1 MIQHDFFE
9 LLYSYMKER
18 SSDNIQAQL
27 KKDSTYQ
34 YAIEKETEAYQKYE
48 DLNLP
53 EEQDKIIEEY
63 IDLIHDTNWA
73 YSQVLFRIGM
83 QCCFSLLLKLADLK

>member
-9 LLYSYMKER
+9 LLYSYMNER
-18 SSDNIQAQL
+18 SSDNIQAQI

-34 YAIEKETEAYQKYE
+34 CATKNEAKTYQKYE

-53 EEQDKIIEEY
+53 EKRDKIIE
-63 IDLIHDTNWA
+63 
-73 YSQVLFRIGM
+73 
-83 QCCFSLLLKLADLK
+83 

>member
-1 MIQHDFFE
+1 MIQHNFFE

-18 SSDNIQAQL
+18 SFDNIQAQL

-34 YAIEKETEAYQKYE
+34 CAIEKETEFYQKYE

-53 EEQDKIIEEY
+53 EEQEKIIEEY
-63 IDLIHDTNWA
+63 IDSIHNTNSA
-73 YSQVLFRIGM
+73 YSQVHFRIGM
-83 QCCFSLLLKLADLK
+83 QCCFSLLLKLSNWK